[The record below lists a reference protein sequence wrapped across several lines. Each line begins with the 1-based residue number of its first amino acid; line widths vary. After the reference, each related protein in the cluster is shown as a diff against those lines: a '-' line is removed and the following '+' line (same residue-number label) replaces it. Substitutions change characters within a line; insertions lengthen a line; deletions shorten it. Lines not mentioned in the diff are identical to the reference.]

1 MVYLDNIIIYSNTFE
16 QYLDHL
22 QQVFDQLENAGLKL
36 NSDKCSFV
44 KDELEFLGHVISS
57 KGKRTNPAKVQK
69 VKNFPAPTNITQL
82 RGFLGLASYYRQFIL
97 NFLRIASPLNK
108 LLKKETEYNWMK
120 FILLTDASTFG
131 LGAIL
136 FQLDEQ
142 KNNRIIAYASRTCNK
157 VKCNY
162 SATEL
167 ECLMVVWAV
176 KHFHAYLYGQKFQLI
191 MDHTALCHLFN
202 MVTPTGRLAC
212 WIMKLQ
218 IRKFERQAHQYIF
231 LEGLLHKKNKK
242 NPTCL
247 LRVLKKNELETVL
260 YSFHKDPLAEHFGF
274 AETYRTINLKYFW
287 PQMGADIKAYVQLC
301 DVCQHQKYP

>member
-1 MVYLDNIIIYSNTFE
+1 MDEVLKRLLWKFIMVYLDNIIIYSNTFE

-120 FILLTDASTFG
+120 VQQDSFNQLKESLISSPILVFPDF
-131 LGAIL
+131 
-136 FQLDEQ
+136 D
-142 KNNRIIAYASRTCNK
+142 K
-157 VKCNY
+157 
-162 SATEL
+162 
-167 ECLMVVWAV
+167 
-176 KHFHAYLYGQKFQLI
+176 
-191 MDHTALCHLFN
+191 
-202 MVTPTGRLAC
+202 
-212 WIMKLQ
+212 
-218 IRKFERQAHQYIF
+218 
-231 LEGLLHKKNKK
+231 
-242 NPTCL
+242 
-247 LRVLKKNELETVL
+247 
-260 YSFHKDPLAEHFGF
+260 
-274 AETYRTINLKYFW
+274 
-287 PQMGADIKAYVQLC
+287 
-301 DVCQHQKYP
+301 